1 MIRRY
6 YPEVRGDSLSSSIS
20 ICVRAW
26 YEHDKDTMFEKCNNP
41 VATFFATFYDN
52 ELYVGEINKNGLVYF
67 PNITMEEKNTN
78 INWIPIIFYKDPND
92 DSTVLTDEL
101 TTEADTIYSP
111 FYAYPFSMI
120 LFEQYVKVY
129 QCAMKKLETWGYV
142 YFYAPN
148 KSVVIKAEDSEFE
161 KSLNLISYIVD
172 DLDIVT
178 ELNNGKR
185 QTNFCKV
192 KYRYSIRY
200 INYLRSVA
208 KSMDAISK
216 TQSKTTGNN
225 FYNTGMAELVYP
237 VDGGLVVYNKETNI
251 HYIVTMNNRGELQ
264 INQAIDTSQYN

>member
-20 ICVRAW
+20 ICIRAW
-26 YEHDKDTMFEKCNNP
+26 YDHDKDTIFEKCDDP
-41 VATFFATFYDN
+41 IATFFATFYDN
-52 ELYVGEINKNGLVYF
+52 KLYVGEINKNGLVYF

-78 INWIPIIFYKDPND
+78 VNWIPIIFYKYPND
-92 DSTVLTDEL
+92 NSTVITGEFEI
-101 TTEADTIYSP
+101 EADNMYSP

-129 QCAMKKLETWGYV
+129 QCAIKKLETWGYI
-142 YFYAPN
+142 YFYAPY
-148 KSVVIKAEDSEFE
+148 KSIVVEAKDSEFE
-161 KSLNLISYIVD
+161 KSLNQISIMVD
-172 DLDIVT
+172 SLDIVT

-200 INYLRSVA
+200 INYLRLVA

-216 TQSKTTGNN
+216 TQSKTTGDS
-225 FYNTGMAELVYP
+225 FHNTGISELVYP
-237 VDGGLVVYNKETNI
+237 IDGGLVVYNRETNM
-251 HYIVTMNNRGELQ
+251 HYVVTKNNRGELQ
-264 INQAIDTSQYN
+264 INQAMDTSRYN